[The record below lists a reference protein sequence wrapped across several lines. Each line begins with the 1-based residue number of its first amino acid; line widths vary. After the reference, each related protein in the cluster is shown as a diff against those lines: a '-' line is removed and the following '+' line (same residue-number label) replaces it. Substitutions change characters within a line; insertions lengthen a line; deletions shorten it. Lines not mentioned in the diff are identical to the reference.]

1 MPTLSVCEAL
11 RDLKHLNGRMVAVRG
26 AFHYSHRHGGWL
38 LDQHLKGDPC
48 ANMSRKSRIW
58 WSAIWLGALRD
69 PNLEGGPVHFEEEP
83 PTYSDLI
90 QRLDKAERNKENQT
104 FTVTLIGEIRT
115 KKNLTIVPAPSD
127 RGDVMGNG
135 YGEGG
140 AYAAMLVVKTA

>member
-1 MPTLSVCEAL
+1 MTIGISAALAITLAVFPGSALAQRPQSTTVPETPLETLSVCEAL
-11 RDLKHLNGRMVAVRG
+11 RNLKHLNGRMVAVRG

-104 FTVTLIGEIRT
+104 FTVTLIG
-115 KKNLTIVPAPSD
+115 
-127 RGDVMGNG
+127 
-135 YGEGG
+135 
-140 AYAAMLVVKTA
+140 